1 MQNTATKCP
10 SCGHEG
16 SGKFCHNCGAPLAQA
31 TCSKC
36 QATLS
41 PGARFCHACGTP
53 LAAQRTGSGDK
64 LPWMIAGALAV
75 IVVVVVGVQMGSGGP
90 PPPAPS
96 PVPASQQP
104 ASDLSNM
111 PPREQADRLFNRVM
125 AAHERGDSG
134 EVSFFKPMA
143 VQAYTMLEGL
153 DFDARY
159 HVGLMHAV
167 TGDPEAS
174 RLQLDSLAQESPNHL
189 LASMLRAT
197 LGQLNGDEQELRRAY
212 RAFLDAYDSEM
223 ASAKQEY
230 TDHQGAIQAFREQA
244 QRALANGS
252 Q

>member
-1 MQNTATKCP
+1 
-10 SCGHEG
+10 
-16 SGKFCHNCGAPLAQA
+16 
-31 TCSKC
+31 
-36 QATLS
+36 
-41 PGARFCHACGTP
+41 
-53 LAAQRTGSGDK
+53 
-64 LPWMIAGALAV
+64 MIAGALAV
-75 IVVVVVGVQMGSGGP
+75 IVVVVVGVQMGTGGP

-96 PVPASQQP
+96 RLPASQQP
-104 ASDLSNM
+104 ASDLSDM

-143 VQAYTMLEGL
+143 VQAYGMLGGL

-174 RLQLDSLAQESPNHL
+174 RLQLDSLAQEAPNHL

-197 LGQLNGDEQELRRAY
+197 LGQLNRDEQELRRAY
-212 RAFLDAYDSEM
+212 RTFLDAYDSEM

-230 TDHQGAIQAFREQA
+230 TDHQAALQAFREQA
-244 QRALANGS
+244 QRALA